1 MTILGAA
8 QMPTVE
14 AATPYYI
21 IEGYSAL
28 PLVGKRCLTSWRIY
42 QFKRAHITDVS
53 WWKKNG
59 WLKNVGIVCGA
70 VSNNLVVIDLDGQAA
85 VDLFLPAFGDLMAQT
100 FTVRTGK
107 GLHVYLHTDTM
118 PANRKITLGS
128 DHSGIEIRGEGQ
140 YVVAPPSIH
149 PDTQEPYQIYVRK
162 PVKRVNGL
170 WDVQKWMDGLE
181 TPEKRDYE
189 PKVERHEDKPSIVGG
204 SNVVLRDR
212 SGRMVKNPKAYAQ
225 SSLVSESERV
235 SRASRGSQNQSLY
248 QAAQR
253 MGQFITMG
261 LLTRSGVEMGLAHAA
276 RRWIDSDQSEHEILA
291 TIASGLNSQA
301 GGDTRS

>member
-14 AATPYYI
+14 ASTPYYI

-28 PLVGKRCLTSWRIY
+28 PLVGKRCLTAWRIY

-70 VSNNLVVIDLDGQAA
+70 VSSNLVVIDLDGQAA

-170 WDVQKWMDGLE
+170 WDVQKWLDGLE
-181 TPEKRDYE
+181 TPQKRDYE
-189 PKVERHEDKPSIVGG
+189 PKVERREDRPSMGFA
-204 SNVVLRDR
+204 SNTPLYDR
-212 SGRMVKNPKAYAQ
+212 SGKLVKNPKAYARIAL
-225 SSLVSESERV
+225 SDER
-235 SRASRGSQNQSLY
+235 SRVTSTRHGNQNKALY

-253 MGQFITMG
+253 MSQFVNMN
-261 LLTRSGVEMGLAHAA
+261 LLTYGDVVRTLLEAA
-276 RRWIDSDQSEHEILA
+276 RCWSDGDQNEEQILN
-291 TIASGLNSQA
+291 TIASGFGSKA